1 LLIIDQRS
9 DSIRYWFKPSSLLYI
24 MDTLYLQNS
33 RKVKRK
39 QALAILQTQR
49 DRQEC
54 NISVECDNV
63 QTCNTVTEIC

>member
-1 LLIIDQRS
+1 
-9 DSIRYWFKPSSLLYI
+9 

-54 NISVECDNV
+54 NVSVECDNV
-63 QTCNTVTEIC
+63 QTCTTVTEIC